1 MKKSIVNMKTRD
13 KRRLSLVF
21 QVISVST
28 VVFNDE
34 NIHTLLWVVSYIS
47 TECLVKTIEVLITK
61 NDID

>member
-1 MKKSIVNMKTRD
+1 MKTRD

-28 VVFNDE
+28 VVFND